1 MFQFYMMKIK
11 KQPFEIFL
19 FFRGPQREAK
29 DYFSSFVPS
38 GLFNILFYLLSHG
51 HHATLVNLSNMKKED
66 IKHFLKSHNIDIAFI
81 STFFGNHSESINLI
95 KQIKSL
101 NPKTVTVMGG
111 PYTVLGDE
119 IIKRLPELDF
129 VIKGEGEIPSLKII
143 NLLQNREDIK
153 NIEGLCYRNSNGFA
167 NNATSF
173 HRNIDD
179 FFYLP
184 SQIANYCK
192 YVVKENFSILITS
205 RGCPFKCNFCSSPL
219 LWQNSIRYHST
230 TKLID
235 YVKDLRINFNE
246 IFFSIR
252 DDNFLMSK
260 KRVLSFTKAL
270 KDLKLYFLWNT
281 QGSVKFIDD
290 ELTFALAQSGC
301 DQIQMGIET
310 VSKKALTFLNKNVNI
325 VKSYDAIRILRK
337 HLIRPFGYF
346 IGGFN
351 ESKEEVEATCHFIK
365 HSGIIDAVISPLVV
379 YPGTHFSKKI
389 PIDNFF
395 SKDEIIYYSKQSYEK
410 YKERYIKALEYAF
423 NRNYFNLNE
432 IKSSP
437 TSSFLKNIVS
447 HFYFLQK
454 GNISKA
460 ISALDGLEN
469 ENPWKAKLLTDVTD
483 QV

>member
-1 MFQFYMMKIK
+1 MMKIK
-11 KQPFEIFL
+11 KQPLQIFL
-19 FFRGPQREAK
+19 FFRGLQKEAK

-38 GLFNILFYLLSHG
+38 GLFNILFYLLSHDC
-51 HHATLVNLSNMKKED
+51 HATLVNLSDMKKQD
-66 IKHFLKSHNIDIAFI
+66 LKHFLNSHKIDIAFI

-95 KQIKSL
+95 KQIKSF
-101 NPKTVTVMGG
+101 NTKTVTVMGG

-119 IIKRLPELDF
+119 IIRRVPELDF

-143 NLLQNREDIK
+143 NLLQNKEHIK
-153 NIEGLCYRNSNGFA
+153 NIEGLCYRNSTGLA
-167 NNATSF
+167 NNAISF
-173 HRNIDD
+173 HPNIDD

-184 SQIANYCK
+184 SKIADYCK
-192 YVVKENFSILITS
+192 YVNKENFSILITS

-219 LWQNSIRYHST
+219 LWQNRIRYHSI

-260 KRVLSFTKAL
+260 KRVLAFTKAIKEL
-270 KDLKLYFLWNT
+270 RLYFLWNT
-281 QGSVKFIDD
+281 QGSVKFID
-290 ELTFALAQSGC
+290 EEVALALAQSGC
-301 DQIQMGIET
+301 DQVQMGIESA
-310 VSKKALTFLNKNVNI
+310 SKRALSFLNKNVNI
-325 VKSYDAIRILRK
+325 EKSYEVIHILRK

-346 IGGFN
+346 IGGFD
-351 ESKEEVEATCHFIK
+351 ESKEEVEETCHFIK
-365 HSGIIDAVISPLVV
+365 HSGIIDAVISPLVI
-379 YPGTHFSKKI
+379 YPGTPFSKKI
-389 PIDNFF
+389 PLDNFF

-410 YKERYIKALEYAF
+410 YKKKYIAALEYAF
-423 NRNYFNLNE
+423 NRNFFNLNE

-454 GNISKA
+454 GNLSKA

-469 ENPWKAKLLTDVTD
+469 ENPWKAKLLNDITD
-483 QV
+483 